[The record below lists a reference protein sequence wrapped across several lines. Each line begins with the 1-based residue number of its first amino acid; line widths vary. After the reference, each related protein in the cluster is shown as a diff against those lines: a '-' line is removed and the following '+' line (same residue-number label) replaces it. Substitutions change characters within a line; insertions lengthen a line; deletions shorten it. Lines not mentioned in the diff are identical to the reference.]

1 MSDVSVIVPVR
12 DGERYLAEALESI
25 LAQTLAPAE
34 VIVVDDGSTDGT
46 VGVAATYAPRVRCVR
61 QAAAGAAAAVNRG
74 IGEAKGPLIA
84 YLDADDLWMPDKL
97 ALQVAAME
105 GDADLDLIFG
115 HVEQFH
121 SPELEEADRR
131 AIVASNEQLVGYS
144 RCTMLAR
151 RAAME
156 RVGPFDTRWQ
166 VGEFVDWHARAVD
179 AGLRMHVVPEVVMRR
194 RMHTSNSGRRAA
206 DARVDYARIVRAA
219 LNRRRERTGGGPS

>member
-1 MSDVSVIVPVR
+1 VSEVSVIVPAR

-25 LAQTLAPAE
+25 LVQTLAPAE

-46 VGVAATYAPRVRCVR
+46 AGVAARFAPRVRCVR
-61 QAAAGAAAAVNRG
+61 QEAGGAAAAVNRG
-74 IGEAKGPLIA
+74 IGEADGPLIA
-84 YLDADDLWMPDKL
+84 FLDADDLWTPDKL

-105 GDADLDLIFG
+105 GDPELDLVFG

-131 AIVASNEQLVGYS
+131 AIVASNEHLVGYS
-144 RCTMLAR
+144 RGTMLAR
-151 RAAME
+151 REALD

-179 AGLRMHVVPEVVMRR
+179 SGLRMLVVPEVVMRR
-194 RMHTSNSGRRAA
+194 RMHTSNAGLRAA
-206 DARVDYARIVRAA
+206 DARGDYARIVRAA
-219 LNRRRERTGGGPS
+219 LNRRREQTGGGAP